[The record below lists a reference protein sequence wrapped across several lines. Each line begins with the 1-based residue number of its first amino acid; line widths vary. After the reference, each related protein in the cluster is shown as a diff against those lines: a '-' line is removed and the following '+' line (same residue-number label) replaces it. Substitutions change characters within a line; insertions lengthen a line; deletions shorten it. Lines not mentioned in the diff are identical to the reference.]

1 MFHIPGKFSV
11 LKCNNC
17 SIAFLNPRPSFREL
31 QKYYPTKR
39 YYAYN
44 ENKKGFFSFIREYLI
59 KHYYAPTIVSKI
71 ISVFI
76 SNVPAMPTWKNSGK
90 ILDVGCGT
98 GETLQL
104 LKRLGWDV
112 YGIDIDRRAIKI
124 ARQKGLSRVEY
135 GAYQHL
141 STYPDHFF
149 DAIRLYHV
157 IEHLDNPQE
166 CLRIIAQKLKID
178 GEIIIGTPNVESIVA
193 RIFKHY
199 WYNLDSPRHLI
210 LFSANTLRKILKKE
224 GYLPNEVRFCSAGG
238 MAGSMQYVLFQIT
251 GRTINLIN
259 NTLFVLL
266 IYPFEWIFDRLKQG
280 DILIVRAKLYT

>member
-1 MFHIPGKFSV
+1 MRQISICPICQSYSYQTLYESTDRMFHIPGKFSV

-104 LKRLGWDV
+104 LKR
-112 YGIDIDRRAIKI
+112 
-124 ARQKGLSRVEY
+124 
-135 GAYQHL
+135 
-141 STYPDHFF
+141 
-149 DAIRLYHV
+149 
-157 IEHLDNPQE
+157 
-166 CLRIIAQKLKID
+166 
-178 GEIIIGTPNVESIVA
+178 
-193 RIFKHY
+193 
-199 WYNLDSPRHLI
+199 
-210 LFSANTLRKILKKE
+210 
-224 GYLPNEVRFCSAGG
+224 
-238 MAGSMQYVLFQIT
+238 
-251 GRTINLIN
+251 
-259 NTLFVLL
+259 
-266 IYPFEWIFDRLKQG
+266 
-280 DILIVRAKLYT
+280 

>member
-1 MFHIPGKFSV
+1 MRQISVCPICHRYSFQTLYESTDRMFHIPGKFSV

-104 LKRLGWDV
+104 LKMKGEEPWVLG
-112 YGIDIDRRAIKI
+112 KI
-124 ARQKGLSRVEY
+124 VSR
-135 GAYQHL
+135 G
-141 STYPDHFF
+141 
-149 DAIRLYHV
+149 
-157 IEHLDNPQE
+157 
-166 CLRIIAQKLKID
+166 K
-178 GEIIIGTPNVESIVA
+178 
-193 RIFKHY
+193 
-199 WYNLDSPRHLI
+199 
-210 LFSANTLRKILKKE
+210 
-224 GYLPNEVRFCSAGG
+224 
-238 MAGSMQYVLFQIT
+238 
-251 GRTINLIN
+251 
-259 NTLFVLL
+259 
-266 IYPFEWIFDRLKQG
+266 
-280 DILIVRAKLYT
+280 

>member
-1 MFHIPGKFSV
+1 MRQISVCPICHRYSFQTLYESTDRMFHIPGKFSV

-224 GYLPNEVRFCSAGG
+224 
-238 MAGSMQYVLFQIT
+238 
-251 GRTINLIN
+251 
-259 NTLFVLL
+259 
-266 IYPFEWIFDRLKQG
+266 K
-280 DILIVRAKLYT
+280 